1 MKLTTLE
8 IENYIS
14 DIALGKR
21 FVSYK
26 NKQYILKHPSQE
38 ESFRARL
45 VYEQC
50 YTEAKEFGL
59 PTHDELEKTIEA
71 RNLYT
76 EEDDNKIKEIEEKIK
91 GQRSVLEKTY
101 RVPARRERLVNIID
115 GLQKELNKIK
125 NKKLVLLQ
133 RTCEAKAKEE
143 QYVFLCRT
151 CSYIYDKEWNETRI
165 WKDKDEFELDR
176 DNELKGYL
184 LNEYIRLVNGLESS
198 IIRTLARSNLFII
211 RYLNSMKTS
220 TPVFNVP
227 STEYTVDMLSLSYW
241 ANWYRSIYEMMPDEI
256 PPDELI
262 DDDEGLDAYMEQIY
276 ANRKNER
283 EMSRYE
289 SSKGIKKGK
298 SLSAFDHSDV
308 IITSSNPIY
317 NDVEYNHHKRF
328 KKTEKGVDVKEK
340 GQKV

>member
-8 IENYIS
+8 IENYINEIS
-14 DIALGKR
+14 LGKK
-21 FVSYK
+21 FVFYK
-26 NKQYILKHPSQE
+26 NQQYVLKHPSQE
-38 ESFRARL
+38 ESFRARI

-50 YTEAKEFGL
+50 FNEAKEFGL
-59 PTHDELEKTIEA
+59 PTHAELEKTIES

-76 EEDDNKIKEIEEKIK
+76 EEDDNKIKEIEDKIK
-91 GQRSVLEKTY
+91 GQRAVLEKTY
-101 RVPARRERLVNIID
+101 RVPARRDRLVAIID
-115 GLQKELNKIK
+115 GLQKELNQIR

-143 QYVFLCRT
+143 QYIFLCRT
-151 CSYIYDKEWNETRI
+151 CTYRYDEEWNEIRI
-165 WKDKDEFELDR
+165 WKNKDEFELDR
-176 DNELKGYL
+176 DTGLKNFL
-184 LNEYIRLVNGLESS
+184 LYEYMRLVNGLESS
-198 IIRTLARSNLFII
+198 IIRALARSNLFII

-220 TPVFNVP
+220 TPVFSVP
-227 STEYTVDMLSLSYW
+227 STDYTVDMLSLSYW
-241 ANWYRSIYEMMPDEI
+241 ANWYRSIYELMPDEI
-256 PPDELI
+256 PPDDLI

-298 SLSAFDHSDV
+298 SLSAIDHSDV

-317 NDVEYNHHKRF
+317 KDVEYNHHKRF